1 MANKTIPELPPAPL
15 PLAGGEVGVIDDGTT
30 TYRHDLRYWGLASAS
45 MAYNPD
51 GTIASVTRAGRT
63 TTFTY
68 ASGRLTGASDGV
80 VARAFGYDGGGN
92 LTSVNVS

>member
-1 MANKTIPELPPAPL
+1 MAITYSSGVITISGEATTPVGMWNASQ
-15 PLAGGEVGVIDDGTT
+15 AGG
-30 TYRHDLRYWGLASAS
+30 WGA
-45 MAYNPD
+45 
-51 GTIASVTRAGRT
+51 VTRAGRT